1 MKAKAQMVILD
12 SQATLQMQVSA
23 EDGRT
28 ERRSL
33 GFSWLYGS
41 TTPALDG
48 PPSDFFC
55 AQLQVW
61 FVLVLLIG
69 GLPSICI

>member
-12 SQATLQMQVSA
+12 SQATLQMQASA
-23 EDGRT
+23 EGGRT

-48 PPSDFFC
+48 PPSDFY
-55 AQLQVW
+55 AQLLVW

-69 GLPSICI
+69 VLPSICI